1 MDLLNA
7 LAPFVPLAQTVLWTL
22 LIIGLIVW
30 FNIPI
35 RQIFQAIQRRV
46 EAGNAVKAGWFE
58 LSELKP
64 LSLEQQRQK
73 TKDEVADVISDPQ
86 SPPSSAAGSVNR
98 AAIYFQSEDL
108 ALRAIQTEFD
118 TPVVRQVEGAGRAE
132 FDAAFV
138 KDGRLH
144 VVEVNTYAKHIGFE
158 RLRSSI
164 ARIAE
169 ATKRTGGPRSRLIV
183 AVVYDGPENGS
194 EVKAKVREALTS
206 LALEIDVRVYSL
218 TYLKKEFGSSDA

>member
-1 MDLLNA
+1 MVLLNA
-7 LAPFVPLAQTVLWTL
+7 LAPFVPLAQTALWAL

-30 FNIPI
+30 FNKPI
-35 RQIFQAIQRRV
+35 QKILQAFQRRV

-64 LSLEQQRQK
+64 LSPEQQRQK
-73 TKDEVADVISDPQ
+73 TKDEVVDVISDPQ
-86 SPPSSAAGSVNR
+86 SLLLSAGESENR
-98 AAIYFQSEDL
+98 TAIYLQYEDL

-118 TPVVRQVEGAGRAE
+118 TPVVRQVGGAERAK

-144 VVEVNTYAKHIGFE
+144 VVEVKTYAKHIGFE
-158 RLRSSI
+158 RLRSSVTK
-164 ARIAE
+164 IAE

-183 AVVYDGPENGS
+183 AVVYDAMPLS
-194 EVKAKVREALTS
+194 
-206 LALEIDVRVYSL
+206 
-218 TYLKKEFGSSDA
+218 